1 MLPSPQPFLIQHIHD
16 CRRSFCSI
24 ITAGLLIPCFRPPQ
38 IQKLVNMQSSR
49 GWSPLLNAAENGH
62 EGIVSTLLD
71 HHARVDVFDSEGKAA
86 LHLAAE
92 HGYKLVSCG
101 KYC

>member
-1 MLPSPQPFLIQHIHD
+1 
-16 CRRSFCSI
+16 
-24 ITAGLLIPCFRPPQ
+24 
-38 IQKLVNMQSSR
+38 MQSSR

-71 HHARVDVFDSEGKAA
+71 HQARVDVFDSEGKAA

-92 HGYKLVSCG
+92 HGYQLVSL
-101 KYC
+101 YSQVLWRW

>member
-1 MLPSPQPFLIQHIHD
+1 MPPNS
-16 CRRSFCSI
+16 
-24 ITAGLLIPCFRPPQ
+24 PQ

-49 GWSPLLNAAENGH
+49 GWSPLLNAADNGH

-71 HHARVDVFDSEGKAA
+71 NQARVDVFDSEGKAA

-92 HGYKLVSCG
+92 HGYKLVSP
-101 KYC
+101 